1 MKNIQDCLPDDFVF
15 DTLVTFFISELK
27 ELIESNTNNDI
38 ERISQRKFLIS
49 KLVSMKVKTIEND
62 LDELINILKIQKED
76 YYIKE
81 NILTGFFLAVLD
93 LVVKKTKSVKNVNA
107 FIKGSPFEH
116 LIKVEPM
123 EPIETNSYPFNLQNR
138 FEANTCDCEQT
149 IDTKHVT
156 STKNTL
162 INVWQGQSA
171 PSETKNNSLNYEPSN
186 GHINILPV
194 ILCNKQTFETD
205 DFLKKYN
212 ENEFKKAKN
221 KKVDDKELKDST
233 LNTILKSKKKSEKS
247 KKINKPSLTKMNA
260 KHSFKGRKG
269 QF

>member
-27 ELIESNTNNDI
+27 ELIESNANNDM

-93 LVVKKTKSVKNVNA
+93 LVVKKTKSVKNANVL
-107 FIKGSPFEH
+107 IKGPFEH

-123 EPIETNSYPFNLQNR
+123 EPVETNSYPFNLQNG
-138 FEANTCDCEQT
+138 FEVNPCNCEQT
-149 IDTKHVT
+149 IDTKHAT
-156 STKNTL
+156 SSKNTF
-162 INVWQGQSA
+162 INVWQGQPAS
-171 PSETKNNSLNYEPSN
+171 SETTNNSLIYDPSN
-186 GHINILPV
+186 GHLNILPV

-205 DFLKKYN
+205 DFLKKCN
-212 ENEFKKAKN
+212 ENEYNKAK
-221 KKVDDKELKDST
+221 KKKDDDKELIDFT
-233 LNTILKSKKKSEKS
+233 LNSILKSKKKSEKT
-247 KKINKPSLTKMNA
+247 KKTKKTSLIKKTA
-260 KHSFKGRKG
+260 KISFKGRKG

>member
-27 ELIESNTNNDI
+27 ELIESNANNDL

-62 LDELINILKIQKED
+62 VDELINILKIQKED

-107 FIKGSPFEH
+107 YIKGSPFEH

-123 EPIETNSYPFNLQNR
+123 EPIETNSYPFNLQNG
-138 FEANTCDCEQT
+138 FEANTCNCEQI
-149 IDTKHVT
+149 IDYKHVT

-162 INVWQGQSA
+162 INVWQGQ
-171 PSETKNNSLNYEPSN
+171 PVHSETKNNSLNDEPS
-186 GHINILPV
+186 NILPV
-194 ILCNKQTFETD
+194 ILCNKQTFKTD

-212 ENEFKKAKN
+212 ENQYKKAK
-221 KKVDDKELKDST
+221 KKKEDDKELIHST
-233 LNTILKSKKKSEKS
+233 LNSILKSKKKSEKS
-247 KKINKPSLTKMNA
+247 KKLLNT
-260 KHSFKGRKG
+260 
-269 QF
+269 